1 MRVRSVRIRVV
12 YLFVRFDI
20 TDFCKKGKE
29 KGENWWMEV
38 LTFRDLPGSV
48 VSHLCKDAVYKTNEK
63 YFSLIY
69 VVQVNLPL

>member
-1 MRVRSVRIRVV
+1 
-12 YLFVRFDI
+12 
-20 TDFCKKGKE
+20 
-29 KGENWWMEV
+29 MEV